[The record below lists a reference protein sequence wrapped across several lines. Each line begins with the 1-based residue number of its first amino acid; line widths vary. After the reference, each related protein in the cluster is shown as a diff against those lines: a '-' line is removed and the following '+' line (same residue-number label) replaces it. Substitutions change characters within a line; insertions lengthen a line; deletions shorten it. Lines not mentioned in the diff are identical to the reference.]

1 MLVIFFIVAAC
12 VVLLVLL
19 SFCWYLYKWR
29 HQPSVNIH
37 LQDVESVKE
46 YNTITRAE
54 TPVFLR
60 ESDGRRQTHTG
71 TQSRRERDHYNTAE
85 SEARKGGPQVKE
97 DIDIHH
103 ASRART
109 VDGRE
114 RKRKREKEREKERE
128 RKVFGDLTNSQPQ
141 QPSLLRKSAVFK
153 HIHPTCSS
161 DQVSCQSS
169 KHHNK

>member
-97 DIDIHH
+97 DIDVYHS
-103 ASRART
+103 SRART

-114 RKRKREKEREKERE
+114 RKREKERGRAKTAQNRCFVGEGGIGRE
-128 RKVFGDLTNSQPQ
+128 GEGWIPHQ
-141 QPSLLRKSAVFK
+141 
-153 HIHPTCSS
+153 
-161 DQVSCQSS
+161 
-169 KHHNK
+169 